1 MVLRKADG
9 PFTVVVPPAGAD
21 QPSWMKVGVITAIG
35 FLVGVAWPR
44 LAGVRIGPSV
54 PEAPSSSVSTASA
67 GSAEPPALAAV
78 SAAGGPAPAP
88 APARSSLAAAGAP
101 SKANVNVGRGTV
113 SGCKSASGDSLK
125 ASECGNLPGLDAVL
139 VPRLRK
145 LADCPEVA
153 GADGKLHFLVH
164 LDFARGGVAVELGR
178 ARGVSAADALLAC
191 AKGDVSGVSLGGI
204 SHENQ
209 SYSVSYPVSFGAD
222 SAPSSTATS
231 ASAPV
236 ARAAGD
242 AAESTA
248 QVEWEVAIVRDTP
261 KTGKIVARLQRGTTL
276 RIGAVA
282 DGWYPVKYGDGFANE
297 GYVYRAAIGR

>member
-21 QPSWMKVGVITAIG
+21 QPSWTKVGVITAIG

-54 PEAPSSSVSTASA
+54 PEAPSSSVSTAS

-78 SAAGGPAPAP
+78 SVASGPAPAP
-88 APARSSLAAAGAP
+88 ASAHSSLAAGGTP
-101 SKANVNVGRGTV
+101 NKANVNVGRGTV

-145 LADCPEVA
+145 LADCPEAA
-153 GADGKLHFLVH
+153 GADGKLRFLVH

-178 ARGVSAADALLAC
+178 ARGVPAADALLAC
-191 AKGDVSGVSLGGI
+191 AKGDASGMSLAGI

-222 SAPSSTATS
+222 SALGSTAAS
-231 ASAPV
+231 ASAPP

-242 AAESTA
+242 ADGTA

-282 DGWYPVKYGDGFANE
+282 DGWYPVKYGDGFASE